1 MTSSP
6 ESSQSRPE
14 WARRDI
20 RTLVQVLSA
29 AIPGLIAL
37 VAMSACIYLASQGLL

>member
-1 MTSSP
+1 MN
-6 ESSQSRPE
+6 RPE

-20 RTLVQVLSA
+20 RPIVIVLSA

-37 VAMSACIYLASQGLL
+37 SLALWVIVLSSQGLL